1 MPGGRWRSR
10 VVFAVLGA
18 VALGACSSGGG
29 LTLAPS
35 TVPAATSTVA
45 SSAAAQASASP
56 VTTAAG
62 RPTHFDTL
70 PVGATLPSEEQ
81 CAEWVRPAPEVRS
94 MNSSYNQ
101 TRGFGSPAD
110 PPMPLF
116 KRVTGNF
123 TGTTDEIL
131 QWAACKWG
139 IDEDIVRAQAAKESW
154 WTQTNVGDNGE
165 SFGIMQ
171 DRQPFMAWAF
181 NNGAGDARTSTAYNV
196 DASLAVRRSCFEGN
210 ETWLNTPD
218 RGRDYAAGDIWGC
231 VGMWFSGRWYTQPA
245 VDYIAAVQDYLKN
258 TVWLTND
265 FLKYTG

>member
-245 VDYIAAVQDYLKN
+245 VDYIAAVQD
-258 TVWLTND
+258 WLNQRIWETPD
-265 FLKYTG
+265 FLGYG